1 MTGYVYDARVL
12 ALIRSG
18 VGTIGAIRRELNIP
32 AGTIKRVM
40 PRLIKSGQ
48 IKVVTQGWYVPCE

>member
-1 MTGYVYDARVL
+1 MTGYVYDDRVV

-18 VGTIGAIRRELNIP
+18 VGTIAAIRRELNIP
-32 AGTIKRVM
+32 AGTVKRIM

-48 IKVVTQGWYVPCE
+48 IKVITQGWYAPCE